1 MNDPA
6 SECPAVTLHPCVGVG
21 HVVTTWREKIL
32 CSPSFGISDEAI
44 LDKTQ
49 IPKSGKQA
57 PKPFLNFIFGDQ
69 VYLVM

>member
-32 CSPSFGISDEAI
+32 CSPSFGISDKAI

-57 PKPFLNFIFGDQ
+57 PKPFFNFIFGDQ
-69 VYLVM
+69 VYLAM

>member
-57 PKPFLNFIFGDQ
+57 PKLFLNFIFGDQ